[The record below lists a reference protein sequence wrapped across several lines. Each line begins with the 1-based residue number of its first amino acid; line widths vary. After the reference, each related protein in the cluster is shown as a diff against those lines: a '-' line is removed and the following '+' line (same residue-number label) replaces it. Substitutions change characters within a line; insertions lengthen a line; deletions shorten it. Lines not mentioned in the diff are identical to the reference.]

1 MNTFVYGKSLL
12 RQDMKYVRV
21 QLTDSKN
28 TKLKPALIFLSGFDN
43 VSGCGVTVC
52 EELIAQ
58 LAQSNIEARVILT
71 YFDVYIFPNINP
83 DCELLG
89 NSFCSASGTDLRTA
103 CQFTK
108 VLQPELFYL
117 HRVLSN
123 IRASQPIELILE
135 VCGGVDG

>member
-1 MNTFVYGKSLL
+1 
-12 RQDMKYVRV
+12 MKYVRV
-21 QLTDSKN
+21 QLSDPKS
-28 TKLKPALIFLSGFDN
+28 TKMKPALIFLSGFDN

-58 LAQSNIEARVILT
+58 LAQRNVEARVILT
-71 YFDVYIFPNINP
+71 YFDVFIFPNINP

-103 CQFTK
+103 AQYTK
-108 VLQPELFYL
+108 VLHPELFYL
-117 HRVLSN
+117 HRALNN
-123 IRASQPIELILE
+123 IRTCQPIDLILE